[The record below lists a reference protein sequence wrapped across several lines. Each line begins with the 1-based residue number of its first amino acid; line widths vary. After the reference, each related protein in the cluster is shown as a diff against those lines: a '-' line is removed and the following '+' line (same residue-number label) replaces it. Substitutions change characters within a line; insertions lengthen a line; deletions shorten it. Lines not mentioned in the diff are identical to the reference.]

1 MTTFS
6 IENFGCRA
14 THADAAAIE
23 HQLLDRG
30 FTRAQA
36 HRDSDIVVLNTCTVT
51 AAADAQARDAIR
63 HVHAANRSARILVT
77 GCYAQ
82 RAPEELA
89 RLDGVEWV
97 VGNSHQSSIPDLA
110 MLDAGVCSSDAQRS
124 PDFVPASMLATDAL
138 SLARA
143 PAKILTGDIF
153 AQSSF
158 FGAPL
163 VGDDSERT
171 RPTLKIQDGCNNRC
185 SYCVIPFVRG
195 KSRSLPPDRVL
206 AEVRRLV
213 TDGAR
218 EIVLSG
224 INLGS
229 YANDLAPRASLA
241 ALLRRVMAETSLD
254 RLRLSSI
261 EPMDVTRD
269 FVELVA
275 AENRIAPHFHM
286 PLQSASDAIL
296 KLMHRSYRAAHYQ
309 RRLEIV
315 RELSPDA
322 AIGTDVI
329 VGFPGESEND
339 FHATFDFIERQPFTY
354 LHVFSFSARPGTAAE
369 SLSGQVS
376 PAVIRD
382 RARTLRA
389 LGLKKASAFRASQR
403 GRLVRALTLR
413 RKRDGWTEVLSG
425 NYLKLRVA
433 GDWPPNTWLDVRV
446 TADSADVTVPAEGL
460 STQSGF

>member
-30 FTRAQA
+30 FTRAPA

-63 HVHAANRSARILVT
+63 HIHAANRSARILVT

-110 MLDAGVCSSDAQRS
+110 KQDAGVCSSDAPRS
-124 PDFVPASMLATDAL
+124 PDFVPASMLAADAL

-143 PAKILTGDIF
+143 PAKILSGDIF
-153 AQSSF
+153 AQNSY

-163 VGDDSERT
+163 LGDDSDRT

-195 KSRSLPPDRVL
+195 KSRSLAPDRVL

-213 TDGAR
+213 AAGAR

-229 YANDLAPRASLA
+229 YGNDLASRVPLDT
-241 ALLRRVMAETSLD
+241 LLRRVMAETSLD

-269 FVELVA
+269 FIELVA
-275 AENRIAPHFHM
+275 TENRIAPHFHM

-296 KLMHRSYRAAHYQ
+296 KSMRRWYRAAHYE
-309 RRLEIV
+309 RRIEMIRDL
-315 RELSPDA
+315 LPDA
-322 AIGTDVI
+322 AIGADVI
-329 VGFPGESEND
+329 AGFPGESGND
-339 FHATFDFIERQPFTY
+339 FRATFDFIERQSFTY
-354 LHVFSFSARPGTAAE
+354 LHVFSFSSRPGTAAE
-369 SLSGQVS
+369 GLSGEVS
-376 PAVIRD
+376 PAEIRD

-389 LGLKKASAFRASQR
+389 LGQQKASAFRASQQ
-403 GRLVRALTLR
+403 GRMLHALTLR
-413 RKRDGWTEVLSG
+413 RKRDGWTEALSG

-433 GDWPPNTWLDVRV
+433 GDWPPNTWLDVSV
-446 TADSADVTVPAEGL
+446 TGDSADVVVPVEEV
-460 STQSGF
+460 SS